1 MKQHALL
8 SPQRSRLRGLRD
20 DKCGGVHTAFPR
32 GLGSDFRGFISH
44 LFIISAQQSRNY
56 WQLPRE
62 FWL

>member
-1 MKQHALL
+1 MKHHALL

-20 DKCGGVHTAFPR
+20 DKCGDVHTAFPR